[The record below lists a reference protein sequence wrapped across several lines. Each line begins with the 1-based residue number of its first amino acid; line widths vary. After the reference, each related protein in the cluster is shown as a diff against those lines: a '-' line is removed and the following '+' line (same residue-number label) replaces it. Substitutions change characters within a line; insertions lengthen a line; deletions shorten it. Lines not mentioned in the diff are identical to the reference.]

1 MSPYQAKKIIADKLD
16 ELGLPNYKL
25 TVRTVSFSDFA
36 RGSEI
41 FVRIVGWE
49 PNSQWT
55 QLKKVAKDNGFCI
68 E

>member
-1 MSPYQAKKIIADKLD
+1 MSPYQAKRIIADKLD

-25 TVRTVSFSDFA
+25 TVRTVPFSDLA
-36 RGSEI
+36 RRSEI
-41 FVRIVGWE
+41 FVRIIGWE

-55 QLKKVAKDNGFCI
+55 QLKKIAKDNGFCV

>member
-1 MSPYQAKKIIADKLD
+1 MSPYQAKRIIADKLD

-25 TVRTVSFSDFA
+25 TARTVSFSDFA
-36 RGSEI
+36 RDSEI

-49 PNSQWT
+49 PDNQWT
-55 QLKKVAKDNGFCI
+55 QLKKIAKDNGFCI

>member
-1 MSPYQAKKIIADKLD
+1 MNPYQAKKIIADKLN

-41 FVRIVGWE
+41 FVRIIGWE
-49 PNSQWT
+49 PNSQWN
-55 QLKKVAKDNGFCI
+55 QLKKIAKANGFCI